1 MNNCLPSLDELFEQV
16 YTAKP
21 LQASH
26 LNHKE
31 KFYIT
36 NSLIWAVEYQ
46 LQMALRGLWF
56 PGN

>member
-1 MNNCLPSLDELFEQV
+1 MNNCLPSLDEFVEQF

-31 KFYIT
+31 KFYTTKSII
-36 NSLIWAVEYQ
+36 LAV
-46 LQMALRGLWF
+46 A
-56 PGN
+56 